1 MLIHVIA
8 DHPDRFARLRALL
21 PSQVVVSFSLLGDI
35 GKVAAAAQALVVAV
49 DIRAIANIT
58 ALKLEMPGLGG
69 VAKRIFLI
77 DEFSYHLSAQAYA
90 LGATCVLDR
99 NVSDRQL
106 RALLVDRDV
115 PNQVPAPEQRDTE
128 QAASVA
134 ASALAAM
141 FKAAAAGNGIDVVGI
156 RNAADRVT
164 EAVMDHGLTSWLT
177 SVRRHHEA
185 TYQHCLLVTGIAVEF
200 AISLGMSSKD
210 IQRLA
215 IAASYHDIGKA
226 RIPLALLDK
235 PGKLDADERA
245 VMQRHAPFGYDA
257 LKDTAGID
265 GEVLEAVRHHHEYLD
280 GSGYPDGLSAG
291 RISDVVR
298 LLTIADIFSALIED
312 RRYKPTMPRD
322 KAFDILETM
331 HGKLEVPLVR
341 AFRPVALGQPR
352 PTRAKA
358 PNQTAARAR

>member
-1 MLIHVIA
+1 MLVHIIA
-8 DHPDRFARLRALL
+8 DHSEKFSHLRAML
-21 PSQVVVSFSLLGDI
+21 PQQVVASFTLLGESSKVGPAAKALI
-35 GKVAAAAQALVVAV
+35 VAA
-49 DIRAIANIT
+49 DIRVVGNIT
-58 ALKLEMPGLGG
+58 ALKRELLKFGG
-69 VAKRIFLI
+69 VEKRIFLL
-77 DEFSYHLSAQAYA
+77 DESSHHSSAQAYA
-90 LGATCVLDR
+90 LGATRVLDR
-99 NVSDRQL
+99 SVTHRKL
-106 RALLVDRDV
+106 RAALIDRDM
-115 PNQVPAPEQRDTE
+115 PQHAQAPEERDTE
-128 QAASVA
+128 AAASFA

-141 FKAAAAGNGIDVVGI
+141 FKAAAAGGRIDVVGI
-156 RNAADRVT
+156 RESADRVT

-177 SVRRHHEA
+177 TVRRHHEA

-200 AISLGMSSKD
+200 AISLGMSSAD

-215 IAASYHDIGKA
+215 IAASFHDIGKS

-235 PGKLDADERA
+235 PGKLDAGERA
-245 VMQRHAPFGYDA
+245 VMQTHAPHGYDA

-322 KAFDILETM
+322 KAFGILETM
-331 HGKLEVPLVR
+331 HGKLEVPLVH

-352 PTRAKA
+352 PERGSRRSHHAS
-358 PNQTAARAR
+358 AR